1 MNSDDAQ
8 GEPSYQPTERRP
20 IASRETGWARSIA
33 SRLAANGVSPNAI
46 SVAGML
52 AAIAAGG
59 CLAATAQTEGWLT
72 RGCWLAAALFAQC
85 RLLANLF
92 DGMVAIERNLASPV
106 GELYNEV
113 PDRVSDAAIF
123 IGLGYAVG
131 GCPIL
136 GLTAALVCVFTAYV
150 RAAAKVAGAP
160 QDYCGP
166 MAKPQR
172 MATVTLV
179 ALYAALA
186 PLAWQPIYQ
195 PGDTPLGIAALGLA
209 IVIVGGFFTAL
220 RRLWRAGRFLRSS
233 SARTP

>member
-1 MNSDDAQ
+1 MSSDETNNDGA
-8 GEPSYQPTERRP
+8 YNPTERRP

-33 SRLAANGVSPNAI
+33 SWLAGKGVSPNAI
-46 SVAGML
+46 SVAGMI
-52 AAIAAGG
+52 AAIIAGA
-59 CLAATAQTEGWLT
+59 CLAATSHTEGWLT
-72 RGCWLAAALFAQC
+72 RCCWLGAALLAQC

-92 DGMVAIERNLASPV
+92 DGMVAIQRNVASPV

-136 GLTAALVCVFTAYV
+136 GLFAALVCVFTAYV

-172 MATVTLV
+172 MASVTLV
-179 ALYAALA
+179 AVYCALT
-186 PLAWQPIYQ
+186 PLAWQPMYQ
-195 PGDTPLGIAALGLA
+195 PGDTPLGMAALGLA
-209 IVIVGGFFTAL
+209 IVIVGGLLTVI
-220 RRLWRAGRFLRSS
+220 RRLWRAARFLQPS
-233 SARTP
+233 